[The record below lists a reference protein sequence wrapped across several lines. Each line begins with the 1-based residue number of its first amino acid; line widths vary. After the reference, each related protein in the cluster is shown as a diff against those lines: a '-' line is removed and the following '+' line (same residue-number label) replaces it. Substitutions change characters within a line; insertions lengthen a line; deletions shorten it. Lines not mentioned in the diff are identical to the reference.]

1 MRARVSI
8 MVFYVLIELKI
19 IFTTIFSK
27 SENGDVFVD
36 FFFFGS
42 VELRKLVAEKEVGGN
57 IGGLKDSKSTESSE
71 AISED

>member
-1 MRARVSI
+1 
-8 MVFYVLIELKI
+8 MVFYGLIELEI

-27 SENGDVFVD
+27 SENGDVFVG
-36 FFFFGS
+36 FFFGS

-57 IGGLKDSKSTESSE
+57 IGGLNDSKSTESSE